1 MVQPL
6 EPLKPPFV
14 ITVDAL
20 ELNAGAKNERISTG
34 KITHAPGRSL
44 IVLLP
49 ILNLCPLP
57 TETILQQFY
66 EFIKYYFQV
75 YV

>member
-1 MVQPL
+1 MVQPS
-6 EPLKPPFV
+6 EPLNPPFV

-20 ELNAGAKNERISTG
+20 ELNVGGAKNERISTG
-34 KITHAPGRSL
+34 KKTHALGRSL

-57 TETILQQFY
+57 TETILHHAIY
-66 EFIKYYFQV
+66 NV
-75 YV
+75 CN